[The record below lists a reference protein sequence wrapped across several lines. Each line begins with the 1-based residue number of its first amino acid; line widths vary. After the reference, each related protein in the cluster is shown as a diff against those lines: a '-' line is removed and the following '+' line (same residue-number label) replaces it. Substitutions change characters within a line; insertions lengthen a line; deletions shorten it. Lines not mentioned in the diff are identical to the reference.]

1 MLQPSDN
8 KIPEN
13 RARFRKSLSDL
24 QDSLIDMA
32 SMVDK
37 AMHLSL
43 YIMKTRDHRQAESL
57 IRADSDINTKRYEL
71 EEEAMRLLATQQPVL
86 SRDLRLVA
94 AVMHIAGELERMGDY
109 AKGLARIS
117 EKMEGLAPT
126 SALVLMDKMMQISR
140 EMLNQSI
147 DAFLKGDI
155 ELARELIRRDDEIDV
170 LYNEAYH
177 DLLKRM
183 MEDNRVVDLA
193 TYMLWAI
200 HNVERMGDRI
210 TNICERIIFVE
221 TGQIMSNHPPMHV
234 D

>member
-37 AMHLSL
+37 ALHLSL

>member
-37 AMHLSL
+37 ALHLSL

-155 ELARELIRRDDEIDV
+155 ELAREIIRRDDEIDV

>member
-1 MLQPSDN
+1 
-8 KIPEN
+8 
-13 RARFRKSLSDL
+13 
-24 QDSLIDMA
+24 
-32 SMVDK
+32 MVDK

-117 EKMEGLAPT
+117 EKMEGPSPT
-126 SALVLMDKMMQISR
+126 SAIVFMDKMMQISR
-140 EMLNQSI
+140 EMLNHSI
-147 DAFLKGDI
+147 DAFIKGDV
-155 ELARELIRRDDEIDV
+155 ELAREVIRRDDEIDA

-183 MEDNRVVDLA
+183 MEDNKIVDLA
-193 TYMLWAI
+193 TYMLWAV
-200 HNVERMGDRI
+200 HNVERLGDRI

-221 TGQIMSNHPPMHV
+221 TGQTLSYHPHMHV